1 MHCTLTSQMFM
12 ITRELTTLSFDLE
25 TPLENIK
32 LIAGADQTI
41 AQLCEEVFWNPGY

>member
-1 MHCTLTSQMFM
+1 MHGTLTSQMFM
-12 ITRELTTLSFDLE
+12 ITRELTLSFDLE

-41 AQLCEEVFWNPGY
+41 AQLCEEVFGNPGY